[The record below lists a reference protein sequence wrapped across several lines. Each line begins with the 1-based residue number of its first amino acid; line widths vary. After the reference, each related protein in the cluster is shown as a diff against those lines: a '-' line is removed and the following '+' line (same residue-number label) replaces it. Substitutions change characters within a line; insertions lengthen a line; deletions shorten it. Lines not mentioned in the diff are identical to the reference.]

1 VVQDWRSYT
10 RAETDCSPRS
20 SSQEEDTYDVVEI
33 TLLLPAARVEALAR
47 VAALSGLT
55 VGPLVR
61 RVVGDFLRRLDT
73 SATDRRSAGG

>member
-1 VVQDWRSYT
+1 MK
-10 RAETDCSPRS
+10 AKTDCSPRS
-20 SSQEEDTYDVVEI
+20 CSQEEDTFEVVEI

-61 RVVGDFLRRLDT
+61 RVVGDFLCRIA
-73 SATDRRSAGG
+73 SATDRRPAGG